1 MTVAVGLSG
10 GVDSCVSAL
19 LLKEAGYDV
28 VGVTMK
34 LWRGRY
40 KGGDKAGCFGA
51 HESENIAAAEAF
63 AKSFGIEYRVFD
75 CSEEY
80 DRTIISYFRDTYLSG
95 KTPNPCVY
103 CNALVKFGLLPRL
116 AMESGLKFDKFA
128 TGHYA
133 RIAKGDGRYKLLRAK
148 DYAKDQ
154 SYFLYRLTQEQLQRH
169 IFPMGDLTKAE
180 AREFARE
187 RGLVAADRPDSQDF
201 YSGETSE
208 LIGEGDR
215 LGEIVTLDGKV
226 VGTHSGYW
234 KYTIGQRKGLGIGGA
249 GEPYY
254 VTSLDAENNRVI
266 VGRHGDVIAHTLR
279 LTDINWVSLAPT
291 DGEIECRIKIRSA
304 SRLEKA
310 VFKKGECIFPNGV
323 FGVAPGQSAVVYA
336 PDSDEVLL
344 GGVISSAP

>member
-51 HESENIAAAEAF
+51 HESENIALAEAF

-133 RIAKGDGRYKLLRAK
+133 RIAKGDGRYKLLRA
-148 DYAKDQ
+148 
-154 SYFLYRLTQEQLQRH
+154 LQ
-169 IFPMGDLTKAE
+169 
-180 AREFARE
+180 
-187 RGLVAADRPDSQDF
+187 
-201 YSGETSE
+201 
-208 LIGEGDR
+208 
-215 LGEIVTLDGKV
+215 
-226 VGTHSGYW
+226 
-234 KYTIGQRKGLGIGGA
+234 
-249 GEPYY
+249 
-254 VTSLDAENNRVI
+254 
-266 VGRHGDVIAHTLR
+266 
-279 LTDINWVSLAPT
+279 
-291 DGEIECRIKIRSA
+291 
-304 SRLEKA
+304 
-310 VFKKGECIFPNGV
+310 
-323 FGVAPGQSAVVYA
+323 
-336 PDSDEVLL
+336 
-344 GGVISSAP
+344 